1 MNIQIPGIE
10 LVLVG
15 PIFAL
20 FLFSLMPITQRI
32 FRKREEQSPLLSVGW
47 GIVGIGTA
55 LAFLDLALGIK
66 RYAFYKAIVFD
77 GVSIAAAAVI
87 LILGL
92 GTLFLMRDNIATRTD
107 RFAEKIFL
115 ILSSMTGMIITSWA
129 NDLLIMFVGIEIMS
143 ISLYILIALSRED
156 TLSKEASFKYFL
168 LGSFA
173 SAIFLMGM
181 AYIFGIGRTTLLSEL
196 NNVVPD
202 ILFANKV
209 FYIGVLLVIL
219 GMCFKVGIFP
229 FHFWVPDIYQG
240 SPTPLTAFMAS
251 AAKVASFVAFYRIA
265 IVFSGIEGNDKLINL
280 LQWLAILS
288 MIVGN
293 TSALLQDNLKRMLAY
308 SSIAH
313 SGYILVGIVSMMTS
327 GAEQAIATSVMFYVF
342 SYSLMTL
349 GTFGLLGVL
358 ESHEGK
364 GATVED
370 LKGLADRHPLFA
382 LAFTVLLLSMAGLPP
397 TLGFFGKFYIFSSA
411 ISQELYWLTF
421 WGVLN
426 SAIGVYFYLK
436 PVVYMYMIEGRAIV
450 MPKQLPTKIIAAL
463 SAVGVIVMGI
473 VVQPAYK
480 QVEKKVKAIIEE
492 N

>member
-1 MNIQIPGIE
+1 MNIQIPGLD

-32 FRKREEQSPLLSVGW
+32 FRKKEEQSPLLSVGW
-47 GIVGIGTA
+47 GLVGITVA
-55 LAFLDLALGIK
+55 AAFLDLSLGIK
-66 RYAFYKAIVFD
+66 KYAFYKAIVFD
-77 GVSIAAAAVI
+77 GVSIAAATVI
-87 LILGL
+87 LALGIV
-92 GTLFLMRDNIATRTD
+92 TLFLMKDNIATRTD

-156 TLSKEASFKYFL
+156 VLSKEASFKYFL

-181 AYIFGIGRTTLLSEL
+181 AYVFGIGRTTLLSEL
-196 NNVVPD
+196 NGVVPE

-209 FYIGVLLVIL
+209 FYVGILLVIL
-219 GMCFKVGIFP
+219 GICFKVGIFP

-265 IVFSGIEGNDKLINL
+265 IVMSGIEGNDKLINL
-280 LQWLAILS
+280 LQWLAIFS

-293 TSALLQDNLKRMLAY
+293 VSAIWQDNLKRMLAY
-308 SSIAH
+308 SSVAH
-313 SGYILVGIVSMMTS
+313 SGVILMGLVAMMAS
-327 GAEQAIATSVMFYVF
+327 GADQSAATSVMFYVF
-342 SYSLMTL
+342 SYALTTI
-349 GTFGLLGVL
+349 GTFGLLGL
-358 ESHEGK
+358 FESHEGK
-364 GATVED
+364 PATIED
-370 LKGLADRHPLFA
+370 IKGLADRHPMFA
-382 LAFTVLLLSMAGLPP
+382 LAFTILLLSLAGLPP
-397 TLGFFGKFYIFSSA
+397 TLGFFGKFYILSSV
-411 ISQELYWLTF
+411 INQEMYWLAF

-426 SAIGVYFYLK
+426 TAIGIYYYLR
-436 PVVYMYMIEGRAIV
+436 PVVYMYMVEGRAII
-450 MPKQLPTKIIAAL
+450 MPKQFPTKIIMGL
-463 SAVGVIVMGI
+463 SAVGVLVLGI
-473 VVQPAYK
+473 AVQPAYK
-480 QVEKKVKAIIEE
+480 QVEKKVKAIID

>member
-1 MNIQIPGIE
+1 MNIQIPGLD

-20 FLFSLMPITQRI
+20 FFFSLMPITQRI
-32 FRKREEQSPLLSVGW
+32 FRKKDEQSPMLSVGW
-47 GIVGIGTA
+47 GLVGITA
-55 LAFLDLALGIK
+55 AAAFLDLSLGIK
-66 RYAFYKAIVFD
+66 KYAFYKAIVFD
-77 GVSIAAAAVI
+77 GVSIAAATVI
-87 LILGL
+87 LALGVA
-92 GTLFLMRDNIATRTD
+92 TLFLMRDNIATRTE
-107 RFAEKIFL
+107 RFAEKVFL
-115 ILSSMTGMIITSWA
+115 VLCSMTGMLITSWA

-196 NNVVPD
+196 NGVVPE

-209 FYIGVLLVIL
+209 FYVGILLVIL
-219 GMCFKVGIFP
+219 GICFKVGIFP

-240 SPTPLTAFMAS
+240 SATPLTSFMAS

-265 IVFSGIEGNDKLINL
+265 IVMSGIEGNEKLINL
-280 LQWLAILS
+280 LQWLAIFS

-293 TSALLQDNLKRMLAY
+293 VSALWQDNLKRMLAY
-308 SSIAH
+308 SSVAH
-313 SGYILVGIVSMMTS
+313 SGTILMGFVAMMAS
-327 GAEQAIATSVMFYVF
+327 GADQAAATSVVFYIF
-342 SYSLMTL
+342 SYAFMTI
-349 GTFGLLGVL
+349 GTFGLLGL
-358 ESHEGK
+358 FESHEGRA
-364 GATVED
+364 ATVEEI
-370 LKGLADRHPLFA
+370 KGLSDRHPMFA
-382 LAFTVLLLSMAGLPP
+382 LAFTVLLLSLAGLPP
-397 TLGFFGKFYIFSSA
+397 TLGFFGKFYIFSSV
-411 ISQELYWLTF
+411 INQEMYWLAF

-426 SAIGVYFYLK
+426 SAIGVYYYLR
-436 PVVYMYMIEGRAIV
+436 PVVYMYMVEGRAII
-450 MPKQLPTKIIAAL
+450 MPKQFPTKIILGL
-463 SAVGVIVMGI
+463 SAIGVIVLGI

-480 QVEKKVKAIIEE
+480 QVEKKVKAIV